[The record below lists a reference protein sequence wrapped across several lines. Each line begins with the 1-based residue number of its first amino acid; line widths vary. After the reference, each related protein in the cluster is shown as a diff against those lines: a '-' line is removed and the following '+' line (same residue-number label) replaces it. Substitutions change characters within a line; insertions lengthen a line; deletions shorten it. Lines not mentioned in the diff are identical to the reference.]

1 MSGTAKHESLLFHT
15 KAKGL
20 FGRPLFVK
28 FLISK
33 HVLGQIMC
41 YNNE

>member
-1 MSGTAKHESLLFHT
+1 VVVGLVVVVMIVEEEER
-15 KAKGL
+15 AKGL

-33 HVLGQIMC
+33 HVL
-41 YNNE
+41 